1 MERPFDE
8 ILHAYGDERFL
19 MKISVYNNENKTRI
33 VIFSKDVAYGAECQT
48 HRKLMADL
56 KLGERL

>member
-1 MERPFDE
+1 
-8 ILHAYGDERFL
+8 

-33 VIFSKDVAYGAECQT
+33 AIFSEDVAYGAEYQHC
-48 HRKLMADL
+48 RKLMVGL

>member
-1 MERPFDE
+1 
-8 ILHAYGDERFL
+8 